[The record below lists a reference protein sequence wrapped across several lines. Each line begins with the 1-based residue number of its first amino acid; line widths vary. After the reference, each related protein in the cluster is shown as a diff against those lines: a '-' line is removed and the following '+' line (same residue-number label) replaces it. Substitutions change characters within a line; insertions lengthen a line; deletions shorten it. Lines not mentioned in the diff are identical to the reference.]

1 VLSWARQ
8 RVRDDSGLEKLLHE
22 AALVSLGVVGCSAAL
37 RFFFPAFFRDSNASD
52 VLCTSFSIVL
62 MLCVVRLLPPTQA
75 VEMSEL
81 ALLVAEGVWED
92 LLQDTAETIA
102 CRRGS
107 SGSGS
112 RPGRVR
118 TWDVRALVLAVFG
131 TSSTEFWH
139 WVGF

>member
-102 CRRGS
+102 CLDPGEQRQRQPAGPCAHLGCACIGLGS
-107 SGSGS
+107 F
-112 RPGRVR
+112 
-118 TWDVRALVLAVFG
+118 WDFQ
-131 TSSTEFWH
+131 H
-139 WVGF
+139 